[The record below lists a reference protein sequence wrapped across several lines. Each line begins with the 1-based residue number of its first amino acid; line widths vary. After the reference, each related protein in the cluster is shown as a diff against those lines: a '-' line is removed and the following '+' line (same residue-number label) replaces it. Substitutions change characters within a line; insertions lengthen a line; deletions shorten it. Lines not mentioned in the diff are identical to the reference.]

1 LKELNLQFSILNFNF
16 QFSISD
22 LQYWRLYRI
31 LAMSTFVIRPKD
43 YEPSIVKLDRTKL
56 TIGRSSRNDICIS
69 DPFASRLHA
78 EIRRENEQV
87 LLVDNGS
94 ANGTFVNGH
103 RVSGSLRLSVG
114 DVVRIG
120 ETEIEYSSGEQDMLS
135 GATVF
140 LTGLAGQSL
149 PADTITSP
157 IPARSTTDLI
167 SSIRSGS
174 ISGEARASSA
184 ARTAMKPEK
193 PGRDLLSIVSQ
204 VGIALLPRTS
214 LEDTLK
220 MTIDLVFQA
229 IPAERG
235 FLFLKENGELTC
247 KIARGASEAALPTAS
262 QVQLSRSITNKV
274 LTEGASVLTS
284 DAMHDPRFQSQHS
297 VVLSQIRS
305 VMAVPLA
312 SGEETFGMV
321 YVDNP
326 FDNRFQEE
334 DLKVL
339 TTIASVA
346 SIKIE
351 NDRLL
356 DERLEKRRMEE
367 ELKVASEIQMRLQPF
382 SPPKLDG
389 WDMTGVSFPC
399 REIGGDYYDF
409 IHRKRDSHLI
419 VAVGDVSGKGTGAAL
434 LMSSLHAAVRAQ
446 SQTRASISEVMG
458 EINQYIFEN
467 SPSNKFLTLFYGELD
482 PISGTLLYSNGGH
495 NAPIFVRRTGEVQRL
510 DKGGLPIGMM
520 QGVFYQEGSME
531 FEPGDVLVIYSD
543 GITESINERDEEFD
557 EERLIDVVKNN
568 LGRSASGIRDRIDES
583 LSRFVGTTAPVDD
596 MTLMIIKRTDAGLDE
611 SEVTIRS

>member
-1 LKELNLQFSILNFNF
+1 
-16 QFSISD
+16 
-22 LQYWRLYRI
+22 
-31 LAMSTFVIRPKD
+31 MSTFVIRPKD
-43 YEPSIVKLDRTKL
+43 YEPSTVKLDRMKL

-78 EIRRENEQV
+78 EIKRENDMV
-87 LLVDNGS
+87 MLVDNGS
-94 ANGTFVNGH
+94 ANGTFVNGK
-103 RVSGSLRLSVG
+103 RVNGSLQLHVG
-114 DVVRIG
+114 DQVRIG
-120 ETEIEYSSGEQDMLS
+120 ETEIEYASDQQDMLS
-135 GATVF
+135 GATVY
-140 LTGLAGQSL
+140 LAGPAAQSL

-157 IPARSTTDLI
+157 IPSRSTNDLI

-174 ISGEARASSA
+174 MSGESSRVSSGARPALQPA
-184 ARTAMKPEK
+184 APS
-193 PGRDLLSIVSQ
+193 RDLLSIVSQ
-204 VGIALLPRTS
+204 VGIALLPRTT

-220 MTIDLVFQA
+220 MTIDIVFQA

-235 FLFLKENGELTC
+235 FLFLKEGEDLNC
-247 KIARGASEAALPTAS
+247 KIARGVNEAALPAAS

-274 LTEGASVLTS
+274 LSEGASVLTS
-284 DAMHDPRFQSQHS
+284 DAMSDPRFQSQHS

-312 SGEETFGMV
+312 SGEETFGMI

-326 FDNRFQEE
+326 FNNRFQEE

-351 NDRLL
+351 NERLL

-382 SPPKLDG
+382 APPRLEG

-409 IHRKRDSHLI
+409 IQRKRDNRLV

-446 SQTRASISEVMG
+446 SQARSTISEVMG

-467 SPSNKFLTLFYGELD
+467 SPPNKFLTLFYAELD
-482 PISGTLLYSNGGH
+482 PETGTLAYSNGGH
-495 NAPIFVRRTGEVQRL
+495 NPPMMVRQNGDVERL
-510 DKGGLPIGMM
+510 ETGGLPIGMM
-520 QGVFYQEGSME
+520 QGVAYEQAIVT

-543 GITESINERDEEFD
+543 GITESVNERDEEF
-557 EERLIDVVKNN
+557 EEDRLIEVVKNN
-568 LGRSASGIRDRIDES
+568 AGRSASGIRDRIDEA

-596 MTLMIIKRTDAGLDE
+596 MTLMIIKRTDSGFEDAE
-611 SEVTIRS
+611 RTIRN

>member
-1 LKELNLQFSILNFNF
+1 
-16 QFSISD
+16 
-22 LQYWRLYRI
+22 
-31 LAMSTFVIRPKD
+31 MSTFVIRPKD
-43 YEPSIVKLDRTKL
+43 YEPSIVKLDRMKL

-87 LLVDNGS
+87 MLVDNGS
-94 ANGTFVNGH
+94 ANGTFVNGQ
-103 RVSGSLRLSVG
+103 RVTGSLRLNVG
-114 DVVRIG
+114 DIVRIG

-135 GATVF
+135 GATVY

-167 SSIRSGS
+167 SSIRSGAM
-174 ISGEARASSA
+174 SGESGSSSA
-184 ARTAMKPEK
+184 ARAAMKPEK
-193 PGRDLLSIVSQ
+193 PSRDLLSIVSQ

-235 FLFLKENGELTC
+235 FLFLKENGDLSC
-247 KIARGASEAALPTAS
+247 KIARGINEAALPTAS

-274 LTEGASVLTS
+274 LSEGASVLTS
-284 DAMHDPRFQSQHS
+284 DAMHDPRFQAQHS

-312 SGEETFGMV
+312 SGEEIFGMV

-326 FDNRFQEE
+326 FNNRFTEE

-382 SPPKLDG
+382 APPKIDG

-446 SQTRASISEVMG
+446 SQTRASISEVMA

-482 PISGTLLYSNGGH
+482 PDTGTLAYSNGGH
-495 NAPIFVRRTGEVQRL
+495 NAPIFVRRGGEVERL

-520 QGVFYQEGSME
+520 QGVVYQEASVA
-531 FEPGDVLVIYSD
+531 FDRGDVLVIYSD
-543 GITESINERDEEFD
+543 GITESINEREEEFD
-557 EERLIDVVKNN
+557 EERLIEVVKDN
-568 LGRSASGIRDRIDES
+568 LGRSASGVRDRIDEA

-596 MTLMIIKRTDAGLDE
+596 MTLMIIKRTDTGFDE
-611 SEVTIRS
+611 SELTLRA

>member
-1 LKELNLQFSILNFNF
+1 
-16 QFSISD
+16 
-22 LQYWRLYRI
+22 
-31 LAMSTFVIRPKD
+31 MSTFVIRPKD
-43 YEPSIVKLDRTKL
+43 YEPSIVKLDRMKL

-87 LLVDNGS
+87 MLVDNGS
-94 ANGTFVNGH
+94 ANGTFVNGQ
-103 RVSGSLRLSVG
+103 RVTGSLRLNVG
-114 DVVRIG
+114 DIVRIG
-120 ETEIEYSSGEQDMLS
+120 ETEIEYTSGEQDMLS
-135 GATVF
+135 GATVY

-167 SSIRSGS
+167 SSIRSGAM
-174 ISGEARASSA
+174 SGESGTSSA
-184 ARTAMKPEK
+184 ARAAMKPEK
-193 PGRDLLSIVSQ
+193 PSRDLLSIVSQ

-235 FLFLKENGELTC
+235 FLFLKENGDLSC
-247 KIARGASEAALPTAS
+247 KIARGINEAALPTAS

-274 LTEGASVLTS
+274 LSEGASVLTS
-284 DAMHDPRFQSQHS
+284 DAMHDPRFQAQHS

-312 SGEETFGMV
+312 SGEEIFGMV

-326 FDNRFQEE
+326 FNNRFTEE

-382 SPPKLDG
+382 APPKIEG

-446 SQTRASISEVMG
+446 SQTRASISEVMA

-482 PISGTLLYSNGGH
+482 PDTGTLTYSNGGH
-495 NAPIFVRRTGEVQRL
+495 NAPIFVRRGGEVERL

-520 QGVFYQEGSME
+520 QGVVYQEASVA
-531 FEPGDVLVIYSD
+531 FDRGDVLVIYSD
-543 GITESINERDEEFD
+543 GITESINEREEEFD
-557 EERLIDVVKNN
+557 EDRLIEVVKDN
-568 LGRSASGIRDRIDES
+568 LGRSASGVRDRIDEA

-596 MTLMIIKRTDAGLDE
+596 MTLMIIKRTDAGFDE
-611 SEVTIRS
+611 SELTLRA

>member
-1 LKELNLQFSILNFNF
+1 
-16 QFSISD
+16 
-22 LQYWRLYRI
+22 
-31 LAMSTFVIRPKD
+31 MSTFVIRPKD
-43 YEPSIVKLDRTKL
+43 YEPSVVKLDRMKL

-78 EIRRENEQV
+78 EIRRENDQV
-87 LLVDNGS
+87 MLVDNGS
-94 ANGTFVNGH
+94 ANGTFVNGQ
-103 RVSGSLRLSVG
+103 RVTDKLRLNVG
-114 DVVRIG
+114 DIVRIG
-120 ETEIEYSSGEQDMLS
+120 ETEIEYTSGEQDMLS
-135 GATVF
+135 GATVY

-174 ISGEARASSA
+174 ISGEARVSSA

-235 FLFLKENGELTC
+235 FLFLKENGDLTC

-274 LTEGASVLTS
+274 ISEGASVLTS

-297 VVLSQIRS
+297 IVLSQIRS

-312 SGEETFGMV
+312 SNEEIFGMV

-326 FDNRFQEE
+326 FNNRFQEE

-458 EINQYIFEN
+458 EINEYIFEN
-467 SPSNKFLTLFYGELD
+467 SPSNKFLTLFYGGLD
-482 PISGTLLYSNGGH
+482 PDTGMLTYSNGGH
-495 NAPIFVRRTGEVQRL
+495 NAPIFVRRSGEVERL

-520 QGVFYQEGSME
+520 QGVAYQEASVM

-543 GITESINERDEEFD
+543 GITESINERDEEF
-557 EERLIDVVKNN
+557 EEDRLIEVVKNN
-568 LGRSASGIRDRIDES
+568 LGRSASGIRDRIDEA
-583 LSRFVGTTAPVDD
+583 LSRFVGATAPVDD
-596 MTLMIIKRTDAGLDE
+596 MTLMIIKRTETGFE
-611 SEVTIRS
+611 SADRGIQK

>member
-1 LKELNLQFSILNFNF
+1 
-16 QFSISD
+16 
-22 LQYWRLYRI
+22 
-31 LAMSTFVIRPKD
+31 MSTFVIRPKD
-43 YEPSIVKLDRTKL
+43 YEPSVVKLDRMKL

-78 EIRRENEQV
+78 EIRRENELV
-87 LLVDNGS
+87 MLVDNGS
-94 ANGTFVNGH
+94 ANGTFVNGQ
-103 RVSGSLRLSVG
+103 RVTGSLRLNVG
-114 DVVRIG
+114 DIVRIG
-120 ETEIEYSSGEQDMLS
+120 ETEIEYTSGEQDMLS
-135 GATVF
+135 GATVY

-174 ISGEARASSA
+174 MSGESRSSSA
-184 ARTAMKPEK
+184 ARAAMKPEA
-193 PGRDLLSIVSQ
+193 PSRDLLSIVSQ

-247 KIARGASEAALPTAS
+247 KIARGVNEAALPTAS

-274 LTEGASVLTS
+274 LSEGASVLTS
-284 DAMHDPRFQSQHS
+284 DAMHDPRFQAQHS

-312 SGEETFGMV
+312 SGEEIFGMV

-326 FDNRFQEE
+326 FNNRFQEE

-382 SPPKLDG
+382 SPPKLNG

-446 SQTRASISEVMG
+446 SQTRASISEIMG

-467 SPSNKFLTLFYGELD
+467 SPSNKFLTLFYGGLD
-482 PISGTLLYSNGGH
+482 PQTGTLTYSNGGH
-495 NAPIFVRRTGEVQRL
+495 NAPIFVRNSGEVERL
-510 DKGGLPIGMM
+510 DTGGLPIGMM
-520 QGVFYQEGSME
+520 QGVVYQEASVA
-531 FEPGDVLVIYSD
+531 FEVGDVLVIYSD
-543 GITESINERDEEFD
+543 GITESINEREEEFE
-557 EERLIDVVKNN
+557 EERLIEVVKNN
-568 LGRSASGIRDRIDES
+568 LGRSASGIRDRIDEA
-583 LSRFVGTTAPVDD
+583 LSRFVGTTPPIDD
-596 MTLMIIKRTDAGLDE
+596 MTLMIIKRTESGFEE
-611 SEVTIRS
+611 SEVTMRS

>member
-1 LKELNLQFSILNFNF
+1 
-16 QFSISD
+16 
-22 LQYWRLYRI
+22 
-31 LAMSTFVIRPKD
+31 MSTFVIRPKD
-43 YEPSIVKLDRTKL
+43 YEASTVKLDRMKL

-78 EIRRENEQV
+78 EIRRENDQV

-94 ANGTFVNGH
+94 ANGTFVNGQ
-103 RVSGSLRLSVG
+103 RVTGPLPLHIG

-120 ETEIEYSSGEQDMLS
+120 ETEIEYTFGEQDLLS

-140 LTGLAGQSL
+140 LAGSPAQSL
-149 PADTITSP
+149 PVDTITSP
-157 IPARSTTDLI
+157 IPSRSTNDLI

-174 ISGEARASSA
+174 ISGEVRALSG
-184 ARTAMKPEK
+184 ARTALKPEA

-220 MTIDLVFQA
+220 LTIDLVFQA

-235 FLFLKENGELTC
+235 FLFLKEDDELTC
-247 KIARGASEAALPTAS
+247 KIARGAHESALPASS

-274 LTEGASVLTS
+274 LSEGASVLTS
-284 DAMHDPRFQSQHS
+284 DAMHDPRFQAQHS

-312 SGEETFGMV
+312 SGEEIFGMV

-326 FDNRFQEE
+326 FDNRFTEE

-351 NDRLL
+351 HERLL

-382 SPPKLDG
+382 APPKLDG
-389 WDMTGVSFPC
+389 WEMTGVSFPC

-446 SQTRASISEVMG
+446 SQTGQKISEVMG

-482 PISGTLLYSNGGH
+482 PLSGELSYSNGGH
-495 NAPIFVRRTGEVQRL
+495 NAPILVRQSGAVERL
-510 DKGGLPIGMM
+510 DTGGLPIGMM
-520 QGVFYQEGSME
+520 QGVMYQEASVKL
-531 FEPGDVLVIYSD
+531 EPSDVLVIYSD

-557 EERLIDVVKNN
+557 EDRLIEVVKRNIE
-568 LGRSASGIRDRIDES
+568 RSASGIRDRIDEA
-583 LSRFVGTTAPVDD
+583 LSKFVGTTAPVDD
-596 MTLMIIKRTDAGLDE
+596 MTLMIIKRVDGGIEDSDL
-611 SEVTIRS
+611 TIRK

>member
-1 LKELNLQFSILNFNF
+1 
-16 QFSISD
+16 
-22 LQYWRLYRI
+22 
-31 LAMSTFVIRPKD
+31 MSTFVIRPKD
-43 YEPSIVKLDRTKL
+43 YEPSTVKLDRLKL

-78 EIRRENEQV
+78 EIKRENDTV
-87 LLVDNGS
+87 MLVDNGS
-94 ANGTFVNGH
+94 ANGTFVNGK
-103 RVSGSLRLSVG
+103 RVNGSLQLHVG
-114 DVVRIG
+114 DQVRIG
-120 ETEIEYSSGEQDMLS
+120 ETEIEYASDQQDMLS
-135 GATVF
+135 GATVY
-140 LTGLAGQSL
+140 LAGPAAQSL

-157 IPARSTTDLI
+157 IPSRSTNDLI

-174 ISGEARASSA
+174 MSGESSRVSSGARPALQPA
-184 ARTAMKPEK
+184 APS
-193 PGRDLLSIVSQ
+193 RDLLSIVSQ
-204 VGIALLPRTS
+204 VGIALLPRTT

-220 MTIDLVFQA
+220 MTIDIVFQA

-235 FLFLKENGELTC
+235 FLFLKEGEDLNC
-247 KIARGASEAALPTAS
+247 KIARGVNEAALPAAS

-274 LTEGASVLTS
+274 LSEGASVLTS
-284 DAMHDPRFQSQHS
+284 DAMSDPRFQSQHS

-312 SGEETFGMV
+312 SGEEIFGMI

-326 FDNRFQEE
+326 FNNRFQEE

-351 NDRLL
+351 NERLL

-382 SPPKLDG
+382 APPRLEG

-409 IHRKRDSHLI
+409 IQRKRDNRLV

-446 SQTRASISEVMG
+446 SQARSTISEVMG

-467 SPSNKFLTLFYGELD
+467 SPPNKFLTLFYAELD
-482 PISGTLLYSNGGH
+482 PETGTLAYSNGGH
-495 NAPIFVRRTGEVQRL
+495 NPPMMVRQNGDVERL
-510 DKGGLPIGMM
+510 ETGGLPIGMM
-520 QGVFYQEGSME
+520 QGVAYEQAIVTFA
-531 FEPGDVLVIYSD
+531 PGDVLVIYSD
-543 GITESINERDEEFD
+543 GITESVNEREEEFE
-557 EERLIDVVKNN
+557 EERLIEVVKNN
-568 LGRSASGIRDRIDES
+568 AGRSASGIRDRIDEA

-596 MTLMIIKRTDAGLDE
+596 MTLMIIKRTDSGFEDAE
-611 SEVTIRS
+611 RTMRS

>member
-1 LKELNLQFSILNFNF
+1 
-16 QFSISD
+16 
-22 LQYWRLYRI
+22 
-31 LAMSTFVIRPKD
+31 MSTFVIRSKD
-43 YEPSIVKLDRTKL
+43 YEPSIVKLDRMKL

-78 EIRRENEQV
+78 EIRRENDQV
-87 LLVDNGS
+87 SLVDNGS
-94 ANGTFVNGH
+94 ANGTFVNGL
-103 RVSGSLRLSVG
+103 RVTVPLRLLPG
-114 DVVRIG
+114 DIVRIG
-120 ETEIEYSSGEQDMLS
+120 ETEIEYTSSEQEMLS
-135 GATVF
+135 GATVY
-140 LTGLAGQSL
+140 LSGPAAQSL

-157 IPARSTTDLI
+157 IPTRSTNDLI

-174 ISGEARASSA
+174 ISSEARAASA
-184 ARTAMKPEK
+184 ARTAMKPEM
-193 PGRDLLSIVSQ
+193 PSRDLLSIVSQ

-235 FLFLKENGELTC
+235 FLFLKEGSELSC
-247 KIARGASEAALPTAS
+247 KIARGASEAALPNAS

-274 LTEGASVLTS
+274 ISEGASVLTS

-312 SGEETFGMV
+312 SGEEIFGMV

-326 FDNRFQEE
+326 FNNRFKEE

-382 SPPKLDG
+382 APPKIDG

-482 PISGTLLYSNGGH
+482 PETGTLAYSNGGH
-495 NAPIFVRRTGEVQRL
+495 NAPMLVRSSTEVERL
-510 DKGGLPIGMM
+510 DQGGLPIGMM
-520 QGVFYQEGSME
+520 QGMAYQEAIVK

-557 EERLIDVVKNN
+557 EERLIEVVQKN
-568 LGRSASGIRDRIDES
+568 LGRSASGIRDRIDEA
-583 LSRFVGTTAPVDD
+583 LSRFVGTTPPIDD
-596 MTLMIIKRTDAGLDE
+596 MTLMIIKRTDSGIEE
-611 SEVTIRS
+611 SDLTIRS

>member
-1 LKELNLQFSILNFNF
+1 
-16 QFSISD
+16 
-22 LQYWRLYRI
+22 
-31 LAMSTFVIRPKD
+31 MSTFVIRPKD
-43 YEPSIVKLDRTKL
+43 YESSIVKLDRMKL

-78 EIRRENEQV
+78 EIRRENDQV
-87 LLVDNGS
+87 MLVDNGS
-94 ANGTFVNGH
+94 ANGTFVNGQ
-103 RVSGSLRLSVG
+103 RVTGLLPLHIG
-114 DVVRIG
+114 DIIRIG
-120 ETEIEYSSGEQDMLS
+120 ETEIEYTFGEQDMLS

-140 LTGLAGQSL
+140 LAGSPAQSL
-149 PADTITSP
+149 PVDTITSP
-157 IPARSTTDLI
+157 IPSRSTNDLI

-174 ISGEARASSA
+174 ISGEARALSGA
-184 ARTAMKPEK
+184 GTALKPEA

-274 LTEGASVLTS
+274 LSEGASVLTS
-284 DAMHDPRFQSQHS
+284 DAMHDPRFQAQHS

-312 SGEETFGMV
+312 SGEEIFGMV

-326 FDNRFQEE
+326 FNNRFKEE

-382 SPPKLDG
+382 APPKLDG

-446 SQTRASISEVMG
+446 SQTGAPIREVMG

-482 PISGTLLYSNGGH
+482 PLTGTLSYSNGGH
-495 NAPIFVRRTGEVQRL
+495 NAPMLVRRSGELERL
-510 DKGGLPIGMM
+510 DTGGLPIGMM
-520 QGVFYQEGSME
+520 QGVVYQQASVELE
-531 FEPGDVLVIYSD
+531 CGDVLVIYSD

-557 EERLIDVVKNN
+557 EERLIDVVKKN
-568 LGRSASGIRDRIDES
+568 LGRSASGVRDRIDEA

-596 MTLMIIKRTDAGLDE
+596 MTLMIIKRTDDGVEDSDL
-611 SEVTIRS
+611 TIRK

>member
-1 LKELNLQFSILNFNF
+1 
-16 QFSISD
+16 
-22 LQYWRLYRI
+22 
-31 LAMSTFVIRPKD
+31 MSTFIIRPKD
-43 YEPSIVKLDRTKL
+43 YEPSSIKMDRMKL
-56 TIGRSSRNDICIS
+56 TIGRSSRNDICIG

-78 EIRRENEQV
+78 ELRQESDHV

-94 ANGTFVNGH
+94 ANGTFLNGQ
-103 RVSGSLRLSVG
+103 RVTGAIRLEVG
-114 DVVRIG
+114 DLIRIG
-120 ETEIEYSSGEQDMLS
+120 ETEIEYTSGGQEMLS

-140 LTGLAGQSL
+140 LSGPAAAAL

-157 IPARSTTDLI
+157 IGSRSTNDLI
-167 SSIRSGS
+167 STIQSGAMEMRNP
-174 ISGEARASSA
+174 SGARPKLVPEAGQ
-184 ARTAMKPEK
+184 
-193 PGRDLLSIVSQ
+193 GRDLLSIVSQ

-235 FLFLKENGELTC
+235 FLFLKEDGDLTC
-247 KIARGASEAALPTAS
+247 KIARGAHHDALPTAS

-274 LTEGASVLTS
+274 ISEGASVLTS
-284 DAMHDPRFQSQHS
+284 DAMHDPRFQSQNS
-297 VVLSQIRS
+297 IVLSQIRS

-312 SGEETFGMV
+312 SGEETFGMI

-326 FDNRFQEE
+326 FHSRFKEE

-351 NDRLL
+351 HERLL
-356 DERLEKRRMEE
+356 EERLEKRRMEE
-367 ELKVASEIQMRLQPF
+367 ELKVASEIQMRLQPVA
-382 SPPKLDG
+382 PPQIEG

-409 IHRKRDSHLI
+409 IRRKSDNRLI

-446 SQTRASISEVMG
+446 SQTRLAISGVMR
-458 EINQYIFEN
+458 EINEYIFEN

-482 PISGTLLYSNGGH
+482 PETGTLVYSNGGH
-495 NAPIFVRRTGEVQRL
+495 NTPMLMRATGEIIML
-510 DKGGLPIGMM
+510 DQGGLPIGMM
-520 QGVFYQEGSME
+520 KGVQYQEATV
-531 FEPGDVLVIYSD
+531 FFNPGDSLIIYSD
-543 GITESINERDEEFD
+543 GITESINDRDEEFG
-557 EERLIDVVKNN
+557 EERLIEVVKHN
-568 LGRSASGIRDRIDES
+568 LSRSASGIRDRIDEA

-596 MTLMIIKRTDAGLDE
+596 MTLMIIKRTA
-611 SEVTIRS
+611 